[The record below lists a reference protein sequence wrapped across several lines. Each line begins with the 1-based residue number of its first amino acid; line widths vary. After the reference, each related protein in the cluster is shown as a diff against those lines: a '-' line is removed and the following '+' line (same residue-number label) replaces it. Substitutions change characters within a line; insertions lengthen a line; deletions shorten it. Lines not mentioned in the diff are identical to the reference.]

1 MNNKEKFLK
10 KIIKE
15 EYSKLIEDL
24 KQEYQNFFDKMLK
37 IYKVDSPDD
46 LDDEKK
52 KEFFNNIEMYWDEGK
67 GAKEGWEDKINED
80 IYFSNPKMDEKR
92 LKSYLMQTAK
102 DYDMSYKKV
111 KDIYDKDP
119 KNMYKN
125 LEKFIKQR
133 ANESCGEEHKKLSES
148 HIKNPKE
155 AQEFITKVITH
166 CKKNDKK
173 AFKELMQ
180 TIKDHEQNN
189 PKTDW
194 MKLYG
199 EVEALLKKYGKY
211 EMFVDEGC
219 KDDNKIMNL
228 INKK

>member
-24 KQEYQNFFDKMLK
+24 KTEYQNFFDKMLK

-67 GAKEGWEDKINED
+67 GAKEGWEDKI
-80 IYFSNPKMDEKR
+80 
-92 LKSYLMQTAK
+92 
-102 DYDMSYKKV
+102 
-111 KDIYDKDP
+111 
-119 KNMYKN
+119 
-125 LEKFIKQR
+125 
-133 ANESCGEEHKKLSES
+133 NESCGEEHKKLSES